1 MQYDTNSCPVHW
13 ERAIALV
20 DMNCFF
26 AAVEA
31 LDFPELR
38 GEPLA
43 ITNGSL
49 GTCIITCS
57 YEARATALKPACA

>member
-1 MQYDTNSCPVHW
+1 MDTFDTTCPVYW

-31 LDFPELR
+31 RDFPELR
-38 GEPLA
+38 GSPVA
-43 ITNGSL
+43 VTNGL
-49 GTCIITCS
+49 KGT
-57 YEARATALKPACA
+57 